1 MNNLSNK
8 FQNSIDVAIEILWS
22 VIWYAS
28 LNEYSSTIIS
38 LGKILQAL
46 EEVKIVYP
54 RINNIF

>member
-8 FQNSIDVAIEILWS
+8 VQNSIDVAIGILWS
-22 VIWYAS
+22 SIWYAS

-38 LGKILQAL
+38 LGKTL
-46 EEVKIVYP
+46 EDVKIVYP